1 VGPQM
6 SSHSYIKNDKNADI
20 FININGEL
28 VQRREA
34 KISVFDSGFL
44 LGDGV
49 WEGIRLHK
57 KQLIFIDDH
66 LDRLFNSAKG
76 ISLDI
81 PFSKN
86 EIINQISKV
95 LIKNNMKDDV
105 HIRLIISRGE
115 KITPY
120 QNPNANLGPITLVII
135 PEFKKTDPNTY
146 INGINIG
153 RVLTVRPSHNILSTH
168 YNTLS
173 KLNCILASIEANE
186 LGFDEGIMNDTNGN
200 ISTCNS
206 TNLFFIK
213 DNCVWTSK
221 GEYCLNGITRSKAI
235 YLCEKNDINCYQKD
249 FTFDEIKDCDEA
261 FVTGTFAG
269 IIPVSSLENRKLSS
283 INSNSLTNH
292 IRSLYNNHIIENINK
307 A

>member
-1 VGPQM
+1 M
-6 SSHSYIKNDKNADI
+6 SSHSYINNPKNENI
-20 FININGEL
+20 YININGEL
-28 VQRREA
+28 YPRANA

-49 WEGIRLHK
+49 WEGIRLHNN
-57 KQLIFIDDH
+57 QLVFIEDH
-66 LDRLFNSAKG
+66 LDRLFESAKG

-81 PFSKN
+81 PFSKTQL
-86 EIINQISKV
+86 INQISKV
-95 LIKNNMKDDV
+95 LLKNNMVDDV

-120 QNPNANLGPITLVII
+120 QNPNVNIGPTTLVII
-135 PEFKKTDPNTY
+135 PEYKKTDPNIY
-146 INGINIG
+146 KKGITIG
-153 RVLTVRPSHNILSTH
+153 RVSTVRPPHNILSTH

-173 KLNCILASIEANE
+173 KLNCILGSIEANE
-186 LGFDEGIMNDTNGN
+186 LGYDEGIMNDPHGN

-213 DNCVWTSK
+213 DDSVWTSK

-235 YLCEKNDINCYQKD
+235 YLCEKNGINCYQKD
-249 FTFDEIKDCDEA
+249 FTFEEIKDCDEA

-269 IIPVSSLENRKLSS
+269 IIPVSLLEDKNLSS
-283 INSNSLTNH
+283 TKTNSLTNH
-292 IRSLYNNHIIENINK
+292 IRDFYNRYINENINK
-307 A
+307 V

>member
-1 VGPQM
+1 M
-6 SSHSYIKNDKNADI
+6 SSHSYITNDKNSDI
-20 FININGEL
+20 FINIDGEL
-28 VQRREA
+28 LHRNEA
-34 KISVFDSGFL
+34 KVSVFDSGFL

-57 KQLIFIDDH
+57 NRLVFIDEH
-66 LDRLFNSAKG
+66 LDRLFKSAKG

-81 PFSKN
+81 PFSKE

-95 LIKNNMKDDV
+95 LLKNNMKDDV

-120 QNPNANLGPITLVII
+120 QNPNANLGPVTLVII
-135 PEFKKTDPNTY
+135 PEFKKTNPQTY
-146 INGINIG
+146 EKGISIG
-153 RVLTVRPSHNILSTH
+153 RVSTVRPPHNILSTH
-168 YNTLS
+168 FNTLS
-173 KLNCILASIEANE
+173 KLNCIIASIEANE
-186 LGFDEGIMNDTNGN
+186 LGYDEGIMNDPHGN

-213 DNCVWTSK
+213 NNIVWTSK

-235 YLCEKNDINCYQKD
+235 YVCDNNNITCLQKN
-249 FTFDEIKDCDEA
+249 FTFNEIQNCDEA

-269 IIPVSSLENRKLSS
+269 IIPVSRIENNKLSS
-283 INSNSLTNH
+283 TNSNSLTNH
-292 IRSLYNNHIIENINK
+292 IRMLYNNHIKESINQL
-307 A
+307 

>member
-6 SSHSYIKNDKNADI
+6 SSHSYISNPKNKDI

-28 VQRREA
+28 FHRNKA

-49 WEGIRLHK
+49 WEGIRLHQSK
-57 KQLIFIDDH
+57 LVFIEDH
-66 LDRLFNSAKG
+66 LDRLYASAKG

-81 PFSKN
+81 SYTK
-86 EIINQISKV
+86 EEVINQINSV
-95 LIKNNMKDDV
+95 LNRNNMNDDV
-105 HIRLIISRGE
+105 HIRLIISRGD

-120 QNPNANLGPITLVII
+120 QNPNANVGPVNLVII
-135 PEFKKTDPNTY
+135 PEYKKTDPDTY
-146 INGINIG
+146 IKGIKIG
-153 RVLTVRPSHNILSTH
+153 RVPNIRPNERILSPH

-173 KLNCILASIEANE
+173 KLNCILASIEANK
-186 LGFDEGIMNDTNGN
+186 LGYDEGIMNDIDSN

-213 DNCVWTSK
+213 NNKVLTST
-221 GEYCLNGITRSKAI
+221 GEYCLNGITRGKAI
-235 YLCEKNDINCYQKD
+235 TICNQNNIECVESN
-249 FTFDEIKDCDEA
+249 FTFEDIKNCNEA

-269 IIPVSSLENRKLSS
+269 IIPVSQLESRQLDSTNSDSLVNQ
-283 INSNSLTNH
+283 
-292 IRSLYNNHIIENINK
+292 IRMLYNQEIQSYIG
-307 A
+307 